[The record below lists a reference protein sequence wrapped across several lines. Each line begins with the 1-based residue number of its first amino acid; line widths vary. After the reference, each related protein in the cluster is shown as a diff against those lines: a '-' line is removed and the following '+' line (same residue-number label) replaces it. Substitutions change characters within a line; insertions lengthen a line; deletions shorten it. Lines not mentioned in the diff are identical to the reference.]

1 MKALELID
9 SFIEKSKKYIKE
21 EDDINFSLSLTYKQG
36 CFLNSLLVKEDLI
49 YSNSKGCFKKSGF
62 TKSFILRKTHLK
74 LLTPDSWYGD
84 KGIFTLIFDK
94 RFIQNE

>member
-1 MKALELID
+1 MKAIELIN
-9 SFIEKSKKYIKE
+9 SFIENSKKYIKE
-21 EDDINFSLSLTYKQG
+21 ENELNFSLSLSYKQG

-62 TKSFILRKTHLK
+62 TKSFILRENHIT

-94 RFIQNE
+94 RFILNK